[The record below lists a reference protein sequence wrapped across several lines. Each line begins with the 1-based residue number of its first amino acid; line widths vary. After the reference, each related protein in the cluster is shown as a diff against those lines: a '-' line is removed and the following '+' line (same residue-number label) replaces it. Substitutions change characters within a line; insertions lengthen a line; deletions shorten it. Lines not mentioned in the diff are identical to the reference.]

1 MPISNCRWFKRA
13 AEFLPRTAI
22 SHIPRGTRGLY
33 ALFRYRRRTECY
45 DVVYV
50 GLAAGA
56 KAGVAGRLRSHARSK
71 SKAGLW
77 THFSVFEA
85 WDNVWEQEVAEL
97 EGIFRHV
104 HSRDR
109 QANRLN
115 VQRTFKPLTHIR
127 LQDVTKW
134 SQPFL
139 PSRRN
144 GHGHSPER

>member
-22 SHIPRGTRGLY
+22 SKLPKGTRGLY
-33 ALFRYRRRTECY
+33 ALFRYRRRTGCY

-50 GLAAGA
+50 GLAAGPN
-56 KAGVAGRLRSHARSK
+56 AGVAGRLRSHARSK

-77 THFSVFEA
+77 THFSVFEV

-104 HSRDR
+104 YSRDR

-115 VQRTFKPLTHIR
+115 VQRSFKPLTRIR
-127 LQDVTKW
+127 LRDMAEWKADVLARLGGR
-134 SQPFL
+134 P
-139 PSRRN
+139 
-144 GHGHSPER
+144 